1 VGQSSTRTMRTVARA
16 PATYARRREGCEE
29 RSVVVGVWTGD
40 DDKAPRCCAPVVA
53 AGGTMG
59 GSEVPL

>member
-1 VGQSSTRTMRTVARA
+1 MRTVARA